1 MKIPSAHLGDFRIF
15 ALDHIKEFD
24 AVPCEFMTCDGRVYD
39 AGACWDAAV
48 SLGLDKLL
56 SWVA

>member
-1 MKIPSAHLGDFRIF
+1 MTIPPAHLGDFRIF

-24 AVPCEFMTCDGRVYD
+24 AAPCEFEASDGTVYD